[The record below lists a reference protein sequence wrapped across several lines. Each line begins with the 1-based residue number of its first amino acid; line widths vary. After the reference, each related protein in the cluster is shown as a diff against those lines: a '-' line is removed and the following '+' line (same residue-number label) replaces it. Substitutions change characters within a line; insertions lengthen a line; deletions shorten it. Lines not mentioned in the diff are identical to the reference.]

1 MRVDRAELPRGA
13 GRPGEGGGRD
23 LERWAIRAAKA
34 GDRDALHYL
43 YSHYADDM
51 LKFVQSIVRNRHDAE
66 DITQAVF
73 AKLMRA
79 IQKYEEREVP
89 FAVWI
94 RRVARNAA
102 LDHVRSRRQ
111 IPVEEVRIS
120 ENGYEDTAFEYLH
133 ELKTALADLPES
145 QRQVLFLRY
154 VGGLSP
160 KEIAERLGKTE
171 ASVHGLNHR
180 GSAALKVWLRERGV
194 APSSSSAATRA
205 A

>member
-1 MRVDRAELPRGA
+1 MVVDSAEHARRAA
-13 GRPGEGGGRD
+13 RPGEGGGRD

-34 GDRDALHYL
+34 GDWDALHYL
-43 YSHYADDM
+43 YSRYADDM

-66 DITQAVF
+66 AITQEVF
-73 AKLMRA
+73 AKLMRS

-89 FAVWI
+89 FAAWI
-94 RRVARNAA
+94 LRVARNAA
-102 LDHVRSRRQ
+102 LNHVRSRRQ

-120 ENGYEDTAFEYLH
+120 ENGHEETSFEYLH

-180 GSAALKVWLRERGV
+180 GSAALRIWLRERGG
-194 APSSSSAATRA
+194 APVTISAPA